1 MIVLIFIF
9 LLKNKIKYCNSFCNI
24 CKSITCKEIYSLP
37 KILTIILSNNDNNNY
52 NFVLQ
57 DELNLI
63 HFSKKVPNNSE
74 GKYKLICILCKNI
87 YNDEFVIVLIQITVY
102 GILIQTD
109 ILKM

>member
-74 GKYKLICILCKNI
+74 GKYKLICILIYILSNI
-87 YNDEFVIVLIQITVY
+87 
-102 GILIQTD
+102 
-109 ILKM
+109 